1 MFTPDDNFHPRR
13 PSGRRRDKQRPAVT
27 PAPESDPNATLNAT
41 SSYSINEKYFFFV
54 NDVGTESSR
63 TVYSLLLELCC
74 ARRTLIDGRL
84 HFDYCITAKGNRNY
98 FAKLAAELRK
108 ALGAETL
115 LQTGDKCYWLLF
127 LPENITLSP
136 GLLEMKGL
144 HAEVIKK
151 LASVINNQ

>member
-1 MFTPDDNFHPRR
+1 MFTQDGNFHPRR
-13 PSGRRRDKQRPAVT
+13 PSGRRRAQQRLAAT
-27 PAPESDPNATLNAT
+27 PAPESDPNATLHAT

-63 TVYSLLLELCC
+63 AVYCFLLELCW
-74 ARRTLIDGRL
+74 ARRKFIDGRL
-84 HFDYCITAKGNRNY
+84 HFDDCFTAGGNRNY
-98 FAKLAAELRK
+98 FAKLAVELRK

-127 LPENITLSP
+127 LPENITLSA

-144 HAEVIKK
+144 HSEVIKK
-151 LASVINNQ
+151 LASVINNP